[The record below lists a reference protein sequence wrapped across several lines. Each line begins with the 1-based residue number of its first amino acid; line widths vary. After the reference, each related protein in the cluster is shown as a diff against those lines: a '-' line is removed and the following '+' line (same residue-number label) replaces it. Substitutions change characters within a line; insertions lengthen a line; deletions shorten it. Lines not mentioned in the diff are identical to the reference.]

1 MSDQANVSPG
11 GPISF
16 MGLAVQDEHGEAV
29 GSVSDVVYDEST
41 QQPRWLVVK
50 PGKLRAEHFVPAD
63 GAFTT
68 DEGNVVIAFT
78 KQIVIHAPKA
88 TVDHVITH
96 DVDSELRQYYA
107 SV

>member
-11 GPISF
+11 EPISF
-16 MGLAVQDEHGEAV
+16 TGLAVQDEHGEAV